1 MSRKIRHAKP
11 KPRASQHSTPKPTS
25 DAKRRHP
32 EGDQVKPTAKNDYAV
47 LERINDGIVVFDSE
61 LNYTFVNK
69 RAGELL
75 GRQPGELI
83 GKNYWQEYPEATGTP
98 FANAY
103 VRALETQQPIVFEDY
118 YAPWDR
124 WFENRIYPSRDGL
137 AIFFTEITERK
148 RAERLLKAE
157 LQVLEQISSESP
169 LVEILETIVLN
180 IEALSRETLA
190 SILLLEPDGIRLR
203 YGAAPHLPGDYNRA
217 IEGVLIGPQAG
228 SCGTAMYLRKPVIVA
243 DIETDPLWDNY
254 RELARQ
260 HGLRACW
267 STPVMSSDGTVLASF
282 ALYYREPRSPEREDL
297 ILIERATHLVQIA
310 IERKRAAEQV
320 AQQLQ
325 RISALHAIDKAI
337 TSNMELHRTLSSI
350 LEHVVIQL
358 GVDAAAVW
366 LVNSGSNRLELA
378 AERGFREGGLPRVS
392 LQPGEDYAGQAVR
405 ERRLVSIPNLKLVE
419 RPISPAHLAHGE
431 DFVTYFG
438 VPLMAKGEVNGVLE
452 VFRRAPFAPPA
463 DWLGFLETL
472 AEQVAIAIDSAQ
484 LLKGL
489 QRSNFNLLLAYET
502 TIEGWS
508 RALDLRDKETEG
520 HTQRV
525 TEITL
530 RLARAAG
537 VAEDDLVHVRRGALL
552 HDIGKMGVPDHIL
565 LKPGK
570 LTDEEWEHIRQ
581 HPVFAYELLSPIEF
595 LQGALAIP
603 YCHHEKWDGTGYPR
617 GLKGEEIP
625 LAARLFAVVDVW
637 DALRSDRPYRQA
649 WPEDEVFE
657 HIRTLAGT
665 HLDPAA
671 VELFLK
677 VMNRAG

>member
-1 MSRKIRHAKP
+1 MSRKIRNSKP
-11 KPRASQHSTPKPTS
+11 KTRASRRSTPKPTS

-32 EGDQVKPTAKNDYAV
+32 EGNQVKTTANNDYAV
-47 LERINDGIVVFDSE
+47 LERINDGIVIFDRE
-61 LNYTFVNK
+61 MNYAFVNK
-69 RAGELL
+69 RGGELL

-83 GKNYWQEYPEATGTP
+83 GKNYWQEYPEAKGTP

-103 VRALETQQPIVFEDY
+103 LQALETQQPIAFEDY

-157 LQVLEQISSESP
+157 LQVLEKISSESP
-169 LVEILETIVLN
+169 LAEILATIVLN

-190 SILLLEPDGIRLR
+190 SILLLDPDGTRIR

-228 SCGTAMYLRKPVIVA
+228 SCGTAMYHRKQVIVA

-282 ALYYREPRSPEREDL
+282 AMYYREPRSPAREDL
-297 ILIERATHLVQIA
+297 TLIERATHLAQIA
-310 IERKRAAEQV
+310 IERKRAEEQV

-337 TSNMELHRTLSSI
+337 ASNMELHRTLNSI

-358 GVDAAAVW
+358 GVDAAAAW
-366 LVNSGSNRLELA
+366 LVNSASNRLELA
-378 AERGFREGGLPRVS
+378 AKHGFRGGGIPHLS
-392 LQPGEDYAGQAVR
+392 LKPGEDYAGQAVH
-405 ERRLVSIPNLKLVE
+405 ERHLVSIPNLKEAEQPLNQ
-419 RPISPAHLAHGE
+419 AYLANGE
-431 DFVTYFG
+431 EFVAYFG
-438 VPLMAKGEVNGVLE
+438 VPLIAKGEVNGVLE

-463 DWLGFLETL
+463 DWLEFLATL
-472 AEQVAIAIDSAQ
+472 AGQVAIAIDSAQ
-484 LLKGL
+484 LLAGL
-489 QRSNFNLLLAYET
+489 ERSNFNLTLAYET

-525 TEITL
+525 TETTL

-537 VAEDDLVHVRRGALL
+537 MAEDELAHVRRGALL

>member
-1 MSRKIRHAKP
+1 MRSAKP
-11 KPRASQHSTPKPTS
+11 KARASQRSTPRPTS

-32 EGDQVKPTAKNDYAV
+32 EGDQATTAAKNDYAV
-47 LERINDGIVVFDSE
+47 LERINDGIVVFDSQM
-61 LNYTFVNK
+61 NYTFVNQ
-69 RAGELL
+69 RGGELL
-75 GRQPGELI
+75 GRRPGELI
-83 GKNYWQEYPEATGTP
+83 GKNYWQEYPEAKGSP

-148 RAERLLKAE
+148 RAERLLQAE
-157 LQVLEQISSESP
+157 LQVLEKISSGSP
-169 LVEILETIVLN
+169 LAEILEAIALN
-180 IEALSRETLA
+180 IEALSREILA
-190 SILLLEPDGIRLR
+190 SILLLEPGGNRIR

-217 IEGVLIGPQAG
+217 IEGMLIGPQAG
-228 SCGTAMYLRKPVIVA
+228 SCGTAMYHRKPVIVT
-243 DIETDPLWDNY
+243 DIETDPLWDSY

-267 STPVMSSDGTVLASF
+267 STPVISSDGAVLASF

-310 IERKRAAEQV
+310 IERKRAQEQV
-320 AQQLQ
+320 DQQLQ

-337 TSNMELHRTLSSI
+337 TGNMELPRTLNSI

-366 LVNSGSNRLELA
+366 LVNAGSNRLELA
-378 AERGFREGGLPRVS
+378 AGRGFRGGGIPPVS
-392 LQPGEDYAGQAVR
+392 LRLGEDYTGQVVR
-405 ERRLVSIPNLKLVE
+405 DRRLVSIPNLTLE
-419 RPISPAHLAHGE
+419 RPFSQAHLAHGE
-431 DFVTYFG
+431 EFVAYFG
-438 VPLMAKGEVNGVLE
+438 LPLMAKGEINGVLE
-452 VFRRAPFAPPA
+452 VFCRAPFAPPA
-463 DWLGFLETL
+463 DWLGFLEAL
-472 AEQVAIAIDSAQ
+472 AGQVAIAIDSAH
-484 LLKGL
+484 LLEGL

-525 TEITL
+525 TELTL

-537 VAEDDLVHVRRGALL
+537 MAEDELANVRRGALL

-570 LTDEEWEHIRQ
+570 LTAEEWEHIRR

-625 LAARLFAVVDVW
+625 LAARLFAVADVW
-637 DALRSDRPYRQA
+637 DALRSDRPYRAA
-649 WPEDEVFE
+649 WPEEKVLE
-657 HIRTLAGT
+657 HIRSQAGT
-665 HLDPAA
+665 HFDPAA

-677 VMNRAG
+677 VMTGAD